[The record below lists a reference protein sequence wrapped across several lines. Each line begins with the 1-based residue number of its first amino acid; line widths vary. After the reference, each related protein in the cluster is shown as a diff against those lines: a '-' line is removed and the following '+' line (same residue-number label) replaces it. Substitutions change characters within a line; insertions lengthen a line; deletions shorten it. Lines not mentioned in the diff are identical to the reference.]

1 MPIVHTCLFPYFCR
15 YRFVLAVLWVDD
27 GSYWSTMVSGGLDL
41 ILQCWSAGTNC
52 ARVSGRGLLR
62 QDRARRAPPE
72 MDDLHFII
80 SSMFFGLEFTDKLEC
95 MGR

>member
-1 MPIVHTCLFPYFCR
+1 M
-15 YRFVLAVLWVDD
+15 DD
-27 GSYWSTMVSGGLDL
+27 GSYWSTMVSGGLEW
-41 ILQCWSAGTNC
+41 ILHCWSAGTNC

-95 MGR
+95 MGKLEFMD